1 MGSYAK
7 TNRMSV
13 ERSDDADGER
23 DDETTAD
30 DADAAAALSETEFAG
45 PAELRCGI
53 ALDAEDE

>member
-30 DADAAAALSETEFAG
+30 DADAAAPRTETEFAG
-45 PAELRCGI
+45 AAELRCGI
-53 ALDAEDE
+53 ALGPEDE

>member
-1 MGSYAK
+1 MDGYAK

-13 ERSDDADGER
+13 DRSDDASGDR

-30 DADAAAALSETEFAG
+30 DADAAAASSEIEFAG

-53 ALDAEDE
+53 ALDADDE